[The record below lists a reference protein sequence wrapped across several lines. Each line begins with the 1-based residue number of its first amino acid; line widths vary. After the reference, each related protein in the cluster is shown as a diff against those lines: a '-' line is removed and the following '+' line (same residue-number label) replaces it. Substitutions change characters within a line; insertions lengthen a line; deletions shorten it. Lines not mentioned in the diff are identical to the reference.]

1 MKKEKIIITGSKG
14 VIGKTITE
22 HFSKNHDVTVFSR
35 SLGHDL
41 TDEKLVK
48 ELFQKEKADYL
59 INLFA
64 MNDHVGTDREDGID
78 IFNVTLDS
86 FRKYLEVNLT
96 ALFSVCR
103 EFARNNDSG
112 GIVNFSSIYGMV
124 SPVPKMYDK
133 DEKHIGYSVSKAGVI
148 QLTKHLAVHL
158 APKFRVNCIVAGGVK
173 HNQDEA
179 FVERYSKRT
188 PLGRMMSADE
198 LISVLEY
205 FCSKKSSYTTGASFV
220 IDGGWTAI

>member
-1 MKKEKIIITGSKG
+1 MKKERIIITGSKG

-22 HFSKNHDVTVFSR
+22 HFSKNYDVTVFSR

-48 ELFQKEKADYL
+48 ELFQREKADYL

-64 MNDHVGTDREDGID
+64 MNDHVGSEREGGID

-86 FRKYLEVNLT
+86 FRKYLEINLT

-124 SPVPKMYDK
+124 SPVPEMYDK

-158 APKFRVNCIVAGGVK
+158 APEFRINCIVAGGVK
-173 HNQDEA
+173 HKQDDSFIA
-179 FVERYSKRT
+179 KYSKRT
-188 PLGRMMSADE
+188 PLGRMMLADE

-220 IDGGWTAI
+220 IDGGWTAV

>member
-14 VIGKTITE
+14 IIGKTITK
-22 HFSKNHDVTVFSR
+22 HFSKNYYVTVFSR

-48 ELFQKEKADYL
+48 ELFQREKADYL

-64 MNDHVGTDREDGID
+64 MNDHVSSDREEGINL
-78 IFNVTLDS
+78 FNITLDS

-112 GIVNFSSIYGMV
+112 SIVMFFVIIIHLRYRRNHSIY
-124 SPVPKMYDK
+124 
-133 DEKHIGYSVSKAGVI
+133 
-148 QLTKHLAVHL
+148 
-158 APKFRVNCIVAGGVK
+158 R
-173 HNQDEA
+173 
-179 FVERYSKRT
+179 
-188 PLGRMMSADE
+188 
-198 LISVLEY
+198 
-205 FCSKKSSYTTGASFV
+205 
-220 IDGGWTAI
+220 